1 MADQKNS
8 IINQDAQ
15 IEGQTISPGE
25 IIIGELTGIDDIGR
39 PQVKFG
45 DIDESESLVA
55 LTTQEVTRKH
65 IGRQVA
71 LLFANG
77 ETCQPV
83 IIGLIHNPLTD
94 ILENFSI
101 PESRSSK
108 DTPFPEVSEEQAQ
121 LAEISRDEEDQ
132 VVVDGKRVT
141 IQGAEEITLKCGKA
155 SITLTKS
162 GKILIRGTYLSNRS
176 SGVNRIMGGS
186 VQIN

>member
-1 MADQKNS
+1 MAKLTTSTQQTS
-8 IINQDAQ
+8 ETEA
-15 IEGQTISPGE
+15 QTILPGE
-25 IIIGELTGIDDIGR
+25 IIIGNLIGIDSLGR
-39 PQVKFG
+39 PQVSFDG
-45 DIDESESLVA
+45 MVGSEPLVA
-55 LTTQEVTRKH
+55 MTTQAVTHQH

-77 ETCQPV
+77 QTSQPV
-83 IIGLIHNPLTD
+83 IVGLIHNPLTD

-101 PESRSSK
+101 SSSAA
-108 DTPFPEVSEEQAQ
+108 DSPFPEVSVSEAQ
-121 LAEISRDEEDQ
+121 LPEMTRDEEDQ
-132 VVVDGKRVT
+132 ILVDGKRVT
-141 IQGAEEITLKCGKA
+141 IQGAEEVTLKCGKA

>member
-1 MADQKNS
+1 MTETTPTTH
-8 IINQDAQ
+8 QDS
-15 IEGQTISPGE
+15 QTEEQVISPGE
-25 IIIGELTGIDDIGR
+25 IIIGELTGIDDVGR
-39 PQVKFG
+39 PLVNFNGLDAMQ
-45 DIDESESLVA
+45 SLVA
-55 LTTQEVTRKH
+55 MTTREVTRNH

-77 ETCQPV
+77 ETRQPV
-83 IIGLIHNPLTD
+83 IVGLIHNPLAD

-101 PESRSSK
+101 PETRSVA
-108 DTPFPEVSEEQAQ
+108 DTPFPEV
-121 LAEISRDEEDQ
+121 AEDEAPFTEIKRDEEDQ
-132 VVVDGKRVT
+132 VLVDGKRIT

-176 SGVNRIMGGS
+176 TGVNRIMGGS

>member
-1 MADQKNS
+1 MNDLSTSVTQKIS
-8 IINQDAQ
+8 V
-15 IEGQTISPGE
+15 EGKTISPGE
-25 IIIGELTGIDDIGR
+25 IIIGGLTGIDDVGR
-39 PQVKFG
+39 PLVKFG
-45 DIDESESLVA
+45 DMAESESLVA
-55 LTTQEVTRKH
+55 LTTQEVSHKH

-77 ETCQPV
+77 ETSQPV
-83 IIGLIHNPLTD
+83 IVGLIQNPLTD

-101 PESRSSK
+101 SDSQTNNE
-108 DTPFPEVSEEQAQ
+108 TPFPEVSEEQTQ
-121 LAEISRDEEDQ
+121 LMEVSRDEEQQ

-162 GKILIRGTYLSNRS
+162 GKILLRGTYLSNRS

>member
-1 MADQKNS
+1 MADSPSTNYH
-8 IINQDAQ
+8 QDAKTD
-15 IEGQTISPGE
+15 EQTISPGE
-25 IIIGELTGIDDIGR
+25 IIIGELAGIDDIGR
-39 PQVKFG
+39 PQVIFG
-45 DIDESESLVA
+45 DMTTSESLVA
-55 LTTQEVTRKH
+55 MTTQEVTRNH

-77 ETCQPV
+77 ETKQPV
-83 IIGLIHNPLTD
+83 IVGLIHNPLSD

-101 PESRSSK
+101 PESRADT

-121 LAEISRDEEDQ
+121 LAEITRDEEEQ

>member
-1 MADQKNS
+1 MPDSKPT
-8 IINQDAQ
+8 IHQDTQSEEHA
-15 IEGQTISPGE
+15 ISPGE
-25 IIIGELTGIDDIGR
+25 IIIGDLTGIDDVGR
-39 PQVKFG
+39 PLVNFSGHEEGQ
-45 DIDESESLVA
+45 SLVA
-55 LTTQEVTRKH
+55 MTTQEVTRKH

-77 ETCQPV
+77 KSQQPV
-83 IIGLIHNPLTD
+83 IVGLIHDPLAD

-101 PESRSSK
+101 PETQATQ
-108 DTPFPEVSEEQAQ
+108 DTPFPEVSAAEEAQ
-121 LAEISRDEEDQ
+121 FTEIKRDEEDQ
-132 VVVDGKRVT
+132 VLVDGKRIT

-176 SGVNRIMGGS
+176 TGVNRIMGGS